1 MIKRFIAAL
10 LVLTVTFF
18 GFIQPSYAAP
28 APFYLNPGN
37 SIIVPDYSGSHYI
50 ESLGSSN
57 AVANCWNNT
66 PANAPEEVICRIG
79 KDTIVWVGGTLA
91 TAGIGMGACYAI
103 DAGITA
109 VFPPAALLAP
119 LCNTVGVGAAGLSLA
134 RKGLPVLAH

>member
-1 MIKRFIAAL
+1 MIRRFIAAL
-10 LVLTVTFF
+10 LVLTVTFL

-28 APFYLNPGN
+28 FYPNPGN
-37 SIIVPDYSGSHYI
+37 SIIVPDNSELHYSGASVA
-50 ESLGSSN
+50 SDL
-57 AVANCWNNT
+57 VANCWNNT

-91 TAGIGMGACYAI
+91 TAGIGIGACYAI
-103 DAGITA
+103 DAGIA
-109 VFPPAALLAP
+109 VVFPPAALLAP